1 MLSAPTR
8 TSPPLDQRNALKPA
22 LLDSLSTYSAS
33 QFAADAGAGVIVG
46 IVALPL
52 AIAFAIASGVTPE
65 RGLATAIIAGFL
77 ISAFGGTRTQI
88 GGPTGAFV
96 VIVAGIVELHGID
109 GLLIAT
115 FMAGA
120 MLVLFGVL
128 RAGAV
133 IRFVPQP
140 LVVGFTSGI
149 AVLILSSQLRDALG
163 LQLAQVPTD
172 FVEKLHALWQHRET
186 ASLPAVGVTLATLA
200 ILLAWP
206 RVPGALARRVPGPF
220 VALVVVTGAVAL
232 LDMNVDTIG
241 SRFGEMPHG
250 LPLPSVPSVSWST
263 IQSLVAPAFTIALL
277 AAIESLLSAVV
288 ADGMT
293 GDRHRS
299 NMELVAQGIAN
310 MAAPLFGGI
319 PATGAIARTATNIK
333 SGGRTPI
340 AGLVHAVVLLAILL
354 VAGPLATRIP
364 MAALAGI
371 LIIVAYH
378 MSEWRTFRAYLRTP
392 VSDVAV
398 LVITFLL
405 TVIVDLTVA
414 LQVGMVL
421 AAFLFMHRMSRVTN
435 VQAITGGATQGNGI
449 DGADSALD
457 SIALPVGVAL
467 YEIDGPF
474 FFGAAE
480 RFKETISTVG
490 NRPRA
495 LILRLRR
502 VPVIDATAISLLR
515 DLAKR
520 CKREGTLLLLLEL
533 HSQPLVAL
541 ERAGFVSELG
551 EDHVVATLDDALARV
566 AQNTV
571 L

>member
-1 MLSAPTR
+1 MSAPSR
-8 TSPPLDQRNALKPA
+8 LSLPLDQRNALKPA
-22 LLDSLSTYSAS
+22 LVDTLRSYSAS

-77 ISAFGGTRTQI
+77 ISAFGGSRTQI

-96 VIVAGIVELHGID
+96 VIVAGIVELHGVD

-120 MLVLFGVL
+120 MLVVFGVL

-163 LQLAQVPTD
+163 LQMTQVPTD
-172 FVEKLHALWQHRET
+172 FIEKIQALWQHRAT
-186 ASLPAVGVTLATLA
+186 MSVPAVGVTLATLA

-220 VALVVVTGAVAL
+220 VALVLVTGAAAF
-232 LDMNVDTIG
+232 LDLNVDTIG
-241 SRFGEMPHG
+241 SRFGDMPTG
-250 LPLPSVPSVSWST
+250 LPLPSMPSASWAT
-263 IQSLVAPAFTIALL
+263 IRSLVTPAFTIALL

-299 NMELVAQGIAN
+299 NMELVAQGVAN
-310 MAAPLFGGI
+310 MASPLFGGI

-333 SGGRTPI
+333 SGGRTPV
-340 AGLVHAVVLLAILL
+340 AGMVHAIVLLLILL

-371 LIIVAYH
+371 LIVVAYH
-378 MSEWRTFRAYLRTP
+378 MGEWRTFRAYLRTP
-392 VSDVAV
+392 ASDVAV
-398 LVITFLL
+398 LISTFAL

-435 VQAITGGATQGNGI
+435 VQAVIGGPPHNTAA
-449 DGADSALD
+449 DGGTPDALT
-457 SIALPVGVAL
+457 LPAGVEL

-490 NRPRA
+490 SRPRA
-495 LILRLRR
+495 LILRLRH

-515 DLAKR
+515 DLATR
-520 CKREGTLLLLLEL
+520 CQREGTLLLLLEL

-541 ERAGFVSELG
+541 ERAGFLSELG
-551 EDHVVATLDDALARV
+551 EDHVVATLDAALARTHQKIV
-566 AQNTV
+566 P
-571 L
+571 

>member
-1 MLSAPTR
+1 MSAQTR
-8 TSPPLDQRNALKPA
+8 SSPPLDQRNALQPA
-22 LLDSLSTYSAS
+22 LLDSLRTYSAS

-77 ISAFGGTRTQI
+77 ISAFGGSRTQI
-88 GGPTGAFV
+88 GGPTGACV
-96 VIVAGIVELHGID
+96 VIVAGIVEMHGID

-163 LQLAQVPTD
+163 LQMTQVPTD
-172 FVEKLHALWQHRET
+172 FVEKLLALWHHRSSV
-186 ASLPAVGVTLATLA
+186 SLPAVGVTLATLA

-206 RVPGALARRVPGPF
+206 RVPGSLARRVPGPF
-220 VALVVVTGAVAL
+220 VALVLVTGAVAL
-232 LDMNVDTIG
+232 LDLNVDTIG
-241 SRFGEMPHG
+241 SRFGDMPHG
-250 LPLPSVPSVSWST
+250 LAMPAVPSASWAM

-310 MAAPLFGGI
+310 MASPLFGGI

-340 AGLVHAVVLLAILL
+340 AGIVHALVLLLILL

-378 MSEWRTFRAYLRTP
+378 MSEWRTFRAYLKTP
-392 VSDVAV
+392 ASDVAV
-398 LVITFLL
+398 LVTTFAL

-435 VQAITGGATQGNGI
+435 VQAVTGGAALGN
-449 DGADSALD
+449 DSDSGAEGAFV
-457 SIALPVGVAL
+457 LPTGVEL

-515 DLAKR
+515 DLATR

-533 HSQPLVAL
+533 HSQPLIAL
-541 ERAGFVSELG
+541 ERAGFVAELG
-551 EDHVVATLDDALARV
+551 EDHVVATLDAALARI

-571 L
+571 P

>member
-1 MLSAPTR
+1 MSAPSR
-8 TSPPLDQRNALKPA
+8 LSLPLDQRNALKPA
-22 LLDSLSTYSAS
+22 LVDTLRSYSAS
-33 QFAADAGAGVIVG
+33 QLAAYAGAGFSVG

-77 ISAFGGTRTQI
+77 ISAFGGSRTQI

-96 VIVAGIVELHGID
+96 VIVAGIVELHGVD

-120 MLVLFGVL
+120 MLVVFGVL

-163 LQLAQVPTD
+163 LQMTQVPTD
-172 FVEKLHALWQHRET
+172 FIEKIQALWQHRAT
-186 ASLPAVGVTLATLA
+186 MSVPAVGVTLATLA

-220 VALVVVTGAVAL
+220 VALVLVTGAAAF
-232 LDMNVDTIG
+232 LDLNVDTIG
-241 SRFGEMPHG
+241 SRFGDMPTG
-250 LPLPSVPSVSWST
+250 LPLPSMPSASWAT
-263 IQSLVAPAFTIALL
+263 IRSLVAPAFTIALL

-299 NMELVAQGIAN
+299 NMELVAQGVAN
-310 MAAPLFGGI
+310 MASPLFGGI

-333 SGGRTPI
+333 SGGRTPV
-340 AGLVHAVVLLAILL
+340 AGMVHAIVLLLILL

-371 LIIVAYH
+371 LIVVAYH
-378 MSEWRTFRAYLRTP
+378 MGEWRTFRAYLRTP
-392 VSDVAV
+392 ASDVAV
-398 LVITFLL
+398 LISTFAL

-435 VQAITGGATQGNGI
+435 VQAVIGGPPHNTAV
-449 DGADSALD
+449 DGGTPDALT
-457 SIALPVGVAL
+457 LPAGVEL

-490 NRPRA
+490 SRPRA
-495 LILRLRR
+495 LILRLRH

-515 DLAKR
+515 DLATR
-520 CKREGTLLLLLEL
+520 CQREGTLLLLLEL

-541 ERAGFVSELG
+541 ERAGFLSELG
-551 EDHVVATLDDALARV
+551 EDHVVATLDAALARTHQKIV
-566 AQNTV
+566 P
-571 L
+571 